1 MQKLTQKCINDLNI
15 TVKTTKL
22 LERKAEGSLHDTEF
36 GKGFLEKMR
45 KKAWRPFPAG
55 RKKAAWISKLK
66 TLALLKT
73 QERQTKTTKWQ
84 KVFAIHIPDNGSV
97 SRIYKNSSN
106 SK

>member
-22 LERKAEGSLHDTEF
+22 LEENTRGSLHDTEF
-36 GKGFLEKMR
+36 GKGFLEMR
-45 KKAWRPFPAG
+45 KKHERPFPC
-55 RKKAAWISKLK
+55 RKKKTAAWISKLK

-84 KVFAIHIPDNGSV
+84 KVFAIHISDNGSV